1 MGSRELNQV
10 LATITPER
18 VRGIILAL
26 SSKQSPQ
33 LRSLVALESIA
44 NDLIGNADLG
54 QGQERGQAYERVKL
68 AIRDA
73 VGQIPGMRYVHG
85 ST

>member
-1 MGSRELNQV
+1 MSSKELNQV
-10 LATITPER
+10 LATITPEH
-18 VRGIILAL
+18 VRAVILAL
-26 SSKQSPQ
+26 SSKQPPEV
-33 LRSLVALESIA
+33 RSAVALESIA
-44 NDLIGNADLG
+44 NVLIGNADLG

-68 AIRDA
+68 TIRDA